1 MKYLRKYKT
10 VDDAQNDL
18 TYNPEFPYPSVVYL
32 EDEKLVG
39 YLKEPLYDEPLYV
52 DLGLPSGTLW
62 ATRNVGAIS
71 KTSDGLYFKW
81 GETVGYNTKEECE
94 AAAYKFNP
102 SGDNATFTKYNETDG
117 LKTLELEDDPVHA
130 IMGFDW
136 RLPTDEQC
144 KELLEN
150 ITVGNLGVF
159 TSNINGNKIYIPSND
174 GVPCFWS
181 STLNEEVDE
190 FFDISNVNSAHLIRG
205 WHAEILRDTSHRWI
219 PCPIRGVINVKK

>member
-10 VDDAQNDL
+10 VDDAEKDL
-18 TYNPEFPYPSVVYL
+18 TYNPEFPYPSVAYI
-32 EDEKLVG
+32 EDEKFVG
-39 YLKEPLYDEPLYV
+39 YLKEPVGEPLYV

-71 KTSDGLYFKW
+71 KTSYGLYFKW
-81 GETVGYNTKEECE
+81 GDTVGYRTKEECE

-150 ITVGNLGVF
+150 ISGTYDIF
-159 TSNINGNKIYIPSND
+159 TSNINGKKIYIPSND

-181 STLNEEVDE
+181 STLDEE
-190 FFDISNVNSAHLIRG
+190 NVNSAHLIRG
-205 WHAEILRDTSHRWI
+205 WHEDILRDAYYRWV

>member
-10 VDDAQNDL
+10 VNDASNDL
-18 TYNPEFPYPSVVYL
+18 TYNPEFPYPSVVYC
-32 EDEKLVG
+32 EDEKFVG
-39 YLKEPLYDEPLYV
+39 YAKEPIYNEPLYV

-62 ATRNVGAIS
+62 CRWNVGAEY
-71 KTSDGLYFKW
+71 TDETRWDNFGLYFKW
-81 GETVGYNTKEECE
+81 GETVGYRTKEECE

-136 RLPTDEQC
+136 RLPTFAQC
-144 KELLEN
+144 QELLKN
-150 ITVGNLGVF
+150 ISGEYGNF
-159 TSNINGNKIYIPSND
+159 KSKINGKKIYIPSND
-174 GVPCFWS
+174 GIPVFWS
-181 STLNEEVDE
+181 STLTEEDVKA
-190 FFDISNVNSAHLIRG
+190 AHLISG
-205 WHAEILRDTSHRWI
+205 WHEKIIVDNTYNRWI

>member
-10 VDDAQNDL
+10 VDDAENEL
-18 TYNPEFPYPSVVYL
+18 TYNPEFPYPSVVYC
-32 EDEKLVG
+32 EDEKFVG
-39 YLKEPLYDEPLYV
+39 YLKEPIYNEPLYV

-62 ATRNVGAIS
+62 CRWNVGAIYS
-71 KTSDGLYFKW
+71 DETSNANFGLYFKW

-150 ITVGNLGVF
+150 ISGEYGNY
-159 TSNINGNKIYIPSND
+159 TSNINGKKIYIPHND
-174 GVPCFWS
+174 SVPCFWA
-181 STLNEEVDE
+181 STLNEE
-190 FFDISNVNSAHLIRG
+190 NVNSAHLISG
-205 WHAEILRDTSHRWI
+205 WHERILRDTYDRRF

>member
-10 VDDAQNDL
+10 AYDEENDL
-18 TYNPEFPYPSVVYL
+18 KYNQEFPFPSVAYL
-32 EDEKLVG
+32 ENEKEVV
-39 YLKEPLYDEPLYV
+39 YLKEPIHNEPLYV

-62 ATRNVGAIS
+62 GRWNVGAEY
-71 KTSDGLYFKW
+71 TDETRWDNFGLYFKW
-81 GETVGYNTKEECE
+81 GETVGYKTQEECE
-94 AAAYKFNP
+94 AATYKFNP
-102 SGDNATFTKYNETDG
+102 SGDNTTFTKYNETDG

-150 ITVGNLGVF
+150 ISGVYSDY
-159 TSNINGNKIYIPSND
+159 TSNINGKKIYIPHRD

-181 STLNEEVDE
+181 STLNEEK
-190 FFDISNVNSAHLIRG
+190 VNSAHLIGG
-205 WHAEILRDTSHRWI
+205 WHERLVRNTYDRWI

>member
-10 VDDAQNDL
+10 VDDAMNDL
-18 TYNPEFPYPSVVYL
+18 EYNPEFPYPSVVYC
-32 EDEKLVG
+32 EDEEIVG
-39 YLKEPLYDEPLYV
+39 YFKEPRYNEPLYV

-62 ATRNVGAIS
+62 CRWNVGAEY
-71 KTSDGLYFKW
+71 TSETNPGLYFKW
-81 GETVGYNTKEECE
+81 GETVGYETKEECE

-150 ITVGNLGVF
+150 ISGYSGTF
-159 TSNINGNKIYIPSND
+159 TSTINGKKIHIPSND

-181 STLNEEVDE
+181 STLNEE
-190 FFDISNVNSAHLIRG
+190 NVNSAHLIRG
-205 WHAEILRDTSHRWI
+205 WHAEILRETYNRRL

>member
-10 VDDAQNDL
+10 IDDAENDFL
-18 TYNPEFPYPSVVYL
+18 YNPEIPYPSVVYC
-32 EDEKLVG
+32 EDEEFVG
-39 YLKEPLYDEPLYV
+39 YAKEPVGEPLYV

-62 ATRNVGAIS
+62 CRWNVGAEY
-71 KTSDGLYFKW
+71 TSETNPGLYFKW
-81 GETVGYNTKEECE
+81 GETVGYRTKEECE

-150 ITVGNLGVF
+150 ISVDYGTYTF
-159 TSNINGNKIYIPSND
+159 TSDINGKKIHIPSND

-181 STLNEEVDE
+181 STLNEE
-190 FFDISNVNSAHLIRG
+190 NVNSAHLIRG
-205 WHAEILRDTSHRWI
+205 WHAEILRDTYDRWI

>member
-10 VDDAQNDL
+10 VDDAEKDL
-18 TYNPEFPYPSVVYL
+18 DYNPEFPYPSVAYC

-39 YLKEPLYDEPLYV
+39 YVKEPLYNEPLYV

-62 ATRNVGAIS
+62 CRWNVGAEY
-71 KTSDGLYFKW
+71 TSETNLGLYFKW
-81 GETVGYNTKEECE
+81 GETVGYNTKEECK

-117 LKTLELEDDPVHA
+117 LKTLELEDDPVHS

-150 ITVGNLGVF
+150 ISGEYGNY
-159 TSNINGNKIYIPSND
+159 TSNINGKKIYIPSND

-181 STLNEEVDE
+181 STLNEE
-190 FFDISNVNSAHLIRG
+190 NVKSAHLIRG
-205 WHAEILRDTSHRWI
+205 WHEMLIRGKYDRWI

>member
-10 VDDAQNDL
+10 FDDADNEL
-18 TYNPEFPYPSVVYL
+18 TYNPEFPYPSVVYC
-32 EDEKLVG
+32 EDKEIVG
-39 YLKEPLYDEPLYV
+39 YFKEPIYNEPLYV

-62 ATRNVGAIS
+62 CRWNVGAEYTDE
-71 KTSDGLYFKW
+71 TSLDNFGLYFKW
-81 GETVGYNTKEECE
+81 GDTVGYNTKEECE

-150 ITVGNLGVF
+150 ISGEYGNC
-159 TSNINGNKIYIPSND
+159 TSKINGNKIYIPHND
-174 GVPCFWS
+174 SVPCFWS
-181 STLNEEVDE
+181 STLNEE
-190 FFDISNVNSAHLIRG
+190 NVKSAHLICG
-205 WHAEILRDTSHRWI
+205 WHERILRDTYNRWI

>member
-10 VDDAQNDL
+10 VDDARNDL
-18 TYNPEFPYPSVVYL
+18 MYNPEFPFPSVVYC
-32 EDEKLVG
+32 EDEELVG
-39 YLKEPLYDEPLYV
+39 YAKEPLDNEPLYV

-62 ATRNVGAIS
+62 CRWNVGAEYTNE
-71 KTSDGLYFKW
+71 KRHDNFGLYFKW
-81 GETVGYNTKEECE
+81 GETVGYRTKEECE

-150 ITVGNLGVF
+150 ISGEFGDY
-159 TSNINGNKIYIPSND
+159 TSKINGKKIYIPSGGND
-174 GVPCFWS
+174 GVTFFWS
-181 STLNEEVDE
+181 STLNEKN
-190 FFDISNVNSAHLIRG
+190 INSAHLIRG
-205 WHAEILRDTSHRWI
+205 WHEDITRDTYYRWI

>member
-10 VDDAQNDL
+10 VDDARNDL
-18 TYNPEFPYPSVVYL
+18 MYNTEFPYPSVAYC

-39 YLKEPLYDEPLYV
+39 YFKEPVNEPLYV

-62 ATRNVGAIS
+62 CRWNVGSIYS
-71 KTSDGLYFKW
+71 NETNTNNFGLYFKW
-81 GETVGYNTKEECE
+81 GDTVGYRTKEECE

-102 SGDNATFTKYNETDG
+102 SGDNATFTKYNKTDG
-117 LKTLELEDDPVHA
+117 LKTLELEDDPVHS

-144 KELLEN
+144 KELLKN
-150 ITVGNLGVF
+150 ISGLNGTF
-159 TSNINGNKIYIPSND
+159 TSNINGKKIYIPSND

-181 STLNEEVDE
+181 STLDE
-190 FFDISNVNSAHLIRG
+190 KNVKSAHLILG
-205 WHAEILRDTSHRWI
+205 WHENILRDAYNRWV

>member
-1 MKYLRKYKT
+1 MKYLRKYKRIY
-10 VDDAQNDL
+10 DAENDL
-18 TYNPEFPYPSVVYL
+18 MYNPEFPYPSVVYC
-32 EDEKLVG
+32 EDEKFVG
-39 YLKEPLYDEPLYV
+39 YSKEPFYNEPLYV

-62 ATRNVGAIS
+62 CRWNVGAEY
-71 KTSDGLYFKW
+71 TDETRYDNFGLYFKW
-81 GETVGYNTKEECE
+81 GETVGYRTKEECE

-150 ITVGNLGVF
+150 ISGEYSNY
-159 TSNINGNKIYIPSND
+159 TSKINGKKIYIPHND
-174 GVPCFWS
+174 SVPCFWS
-181 STLNEEVDE
+181 STLNEE
-190 FFDISNVNSAHLIRG
+190 NVNSAHLISG
-205 WHAEILRDTSHRWI
+205 WHEKILRNTYDRWI

>member
-10 VDDAQNDL
+10 VDDAGHDL
-18 TYNPEFPYPSVVYL
+18 TYNPEFPYPSVVYF

-39 YLKEPLYDEPLYV
+39 YFKEPVGEPLYV

-62 ATRNVGAIS
+62 GRWNVGAEY
-71 KTSDGLYFKW
+71 TSETNPNKFGLYFKW

-144 KELLEN
+144 KELLAN
-150 ITVGNLGVF
+150 ISGDYGNC
-159 TSNINGNKIYIPSND
+159 TSKINGKKIYIPHRD

-181 STLNEEVDE
+181 STLNEE
-190 FFDISNVNSAHLIRG
+190 NVNSAHLISG
-205 WHAEILRDTSHRWI
+205 WHERIIRDTYHRRF

>member
-10 VDDAQNDL
+10 VDDAEKDL
-18 TYNPEFPYPSVVYL
+18 DYNPEFPYPSVVYC

-39 YLKEPLYDEPLYV
+39 YVKEPVGEPFYV
-52 DLGLPSGTLW
+52 DLALPSGTLW

-71 KTSDGLYFKW
+71 KTNFGLYFKW
-81 GETVGYNTKEECE
+81 GETVGYKTKEECK

-117 LKTLELEDDPVHA
+117 LKTLELEDDPVHS

-150 ITVGNLGVF
+150 ISGEYGNY
-159 TSNINGNKIYIPSND
+159 TSNINGKKIYIPSND
-174 GVPCFWS
+174 GVTCFWS
-181 STLNEEVDE
+181 STLNEE
-190 FFDISNVNSAHLIRG
+190 NVKSAHLIRG
-205 WHAEILRDTSHRWI
+205 LHEMLIRGRFDRWI

>member
-10 VDDAQNDL
+10 IDDANQDL
-18 TYNPEFPYPSVVYL
+18 TYNPEFPFPSVVYF
-32 EDEKLVG
+32 EDEKFVG
-39 YLKEPLYDEPLYV
+39 YLKEPIDNEPLYV

-62 ATRNVGAIS
+62 SRWNVGAEYTNE
-71 KTSDGLYFKW
+71 TSYDNFGLYFKW
-81 GETVGYNTKEECE
+81 GDTVGYKTKEECE

-117 LKTLELEDDPVHA
+117 LKTLELEDDPVHS

-150 ITVGNLGVF
+150 ISGNTGTF
-159 TSNINGNKIYIPSND
+159 TSIINGNKIHIPCND
-174 GVPCFWS
+174 GLPIFWS
-181 STLNEEVDE
+181 STLDEE
-190 FFDISNVNSAHLIRG
+190 NVNTAHLISG
-205 WHAEILRDTSHRWI
+205 WHQYILRDTYNRWL

>member
-10 VDDAQNDL
+10 VDDAGYDL
-18 TYNPEFPYPSVVYL
+18 KYNPEFPYPSVLYW
-32 EDEKLVG
+32 EDEKMVG
-39 YLKEPLYDEPLYV
+39 YLKEPNEPLYV

-62 ATRNVGAIS
+62 ARWNVGAEYTNE
-71 KTSDGLYFKW
+71 TSHGKFGLYFKW
-81 GETVGYNTKEECE
+81 GDTVGYRTKEECE

-150 ITVGNLGVF
+150 ISGDYGNC

-174 GVPCFWS
+174 GVLCFWS
-181 STLNEEVDE
+181 STLDEE
-190 FFDISNVNSAHLIRG
+190 NVNSAHLIRG
-205 WHAEILRDTSHRWI
+205 WHEGILRDAYHRWV

>member
-10 VDDAQNDL
+10 VDDAENDL
-18 TYNPEFPYPSVVYL
+18 TYNPEFPFPSVVYC

-39 YLKEPLYDEPLYV
+39 YAKEPNEPLYV

-62 ATRNVGAIS
+62 CRWNMGAIY
-71 KTSDGLYFKW
+71 SDETRHDNFGLYFKW
-81 GETVGYNTKEECE
+81 GETVGYRTKEECE

-144 KELLEN
+144 KELLKN
-150 ITVGNLGVF
+150 ISGYYGNF
-159 TSNINGNKIYIPSND
+159 TSNINGKKIYIPSKD

-181 STLNEEVDE
+181 STLDEE
-190 FFDISNVNSAHLIRG
+190 NVNSAHLIRG
-205 WHAEILRDTSHRWI
+205 WHEMILRDTYNRWI

>member
-1 MKYLRKYKT
+1 MKYLRKYETRDESYKD
-10 VDDAQNDL
+10 VL
-18 TYNPEFPYPSVVYL
+18 YNPEFPTPSVI
-32 EDEKLVG
+32 
-39 YLKEPLYDEPLYV
+39 YLKKEKNVFFIKDAEPLYV

-62 ATRNVGAIS
+62 CRWNVGADYLDES
-71 KTSDGLYFKW
+71 GQDNFGLYFKW
-81 GETVGYNTKEECE
+81 GETVGYRTKEECQ

-117 LKTLELEDDPVHA
+117 LKTLELEDDPVHS

-144 KELLEN
+144 KELLNN
-150 ITVGNLGVF
+150 ISGEYGNY
-159 TSNINGNKIYIPSND
+159 TSDINGNKIYIPHKD

-181 STLNEEVDE
+181 STLNEE
-190 FFDISNVNSAHLIRG
+190 NVKSAHLIRG
-205 WHAEILRDTSHRWI
+205 WHEKIIRGTYYRWI

>member
-10 VDDAQNDL
+10 VDDAENDL
-18 TYNPEFPYPSVVYL
+18 IYNPEFPIPSVVYC
-32 EDEKLVG
+32 EGEKFVG
-39 YLKEPLYDEPLYV
+39 YAKEPMYNEPLYV

-62 ATRNVGAIS
+62 CRWNVGAEYTDETDN
-71 KTSDGLYFKW
+71 KNFGLYFKW
-81 GETVGYNTKEECE
+81 GETVGYRTKEECE

-150 ITVGNLGVF
+150 ISGDYGYC
-159 TSNINGNKIYIPSND
+159 TSNINGKKIYIPNNGND
-174 GVPCFWS
+174 GTPCFWS
-181 STLNEEVDE
+181 STLNEE
-190 FFDISNVNSAHLIRG
+190 NVNSAHLIRK
-205 WHAEILRDTSHRWI
+205 WHEKILRDTYDRWV